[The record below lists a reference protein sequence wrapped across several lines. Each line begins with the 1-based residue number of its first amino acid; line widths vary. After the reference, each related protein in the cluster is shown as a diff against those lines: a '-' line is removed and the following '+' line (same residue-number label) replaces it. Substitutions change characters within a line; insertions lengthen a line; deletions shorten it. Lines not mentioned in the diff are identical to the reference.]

1 MILLNI
7 EIRRFALPVLFVPLS
22 LLPWTGCQNGSSDSP
37 DKPELQQV
45 SAAQKSDRREW
56 EEFFT
61 QWLKGHNETNVVC
74 DADGVG
80 IEGNAMRLTASRYSS
95 TKQQGGYLVEV
106 EFRVR
111 LPSGGEIVEYVA
123 GMGTTEDQA
132 VKDALANFTL
142 TTFHVVYKS
151 FMNSSDPHQTVET
164 VPIGG
169 SPRKL
174 AMGDLYMRGDPDAP
188 VDLNAMRPQIQ
199 DAISRLDLSDEP
211 HWIKIVYGQD
221 KGEPIMVSATLDNG
235 EDEPLTSA
243 IGAAQ
248 LAEVRQGLHR
258 EAVHRG
264 ELSRRI
270 GQHVINKRSS
280 CRVPLRSS
288 SHGRYPRPR
297 CMVGWPGSGGAMPQN
312 PR

>member
-1 MILLNI
+1 MSLLNI
-7 EIRRFALPVLFVPLS
+7 EVRRFALPVLFVPLS

-61 QWLKGHNETNVVC
+61 QWLKGHNETKVVC
-74 DADGVG
+74 GADGVG
-80 IEGNAMRLTASRYSS
+80 IEGNATRLTASRYSS

-151 FMNSSDPHQTVET
+151 FMNASDPHQTVET

-188 VDLNAMRPQIQ
+188 VDLSAMRPQIQ

-243 IGAAQ
+243 IGA
-248 LAEVRQGLHR
+248 
-258 EAVHRG
+258 
-264 ELSRRI
+264 LS
-270 GQHVINKRSS
+270 
-280 CRVPLRSS
+280 
-288 SHGRYPRPR
+288 
-297 CMVGWPGSGGAMPQN
+297 WPKCDKAYIVKQFIVVN
-312 PR
+312 